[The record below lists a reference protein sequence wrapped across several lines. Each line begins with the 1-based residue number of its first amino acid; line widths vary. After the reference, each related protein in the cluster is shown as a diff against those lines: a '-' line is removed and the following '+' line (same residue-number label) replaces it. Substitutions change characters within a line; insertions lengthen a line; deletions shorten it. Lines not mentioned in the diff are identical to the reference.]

1 MASKKKSSWDT
12 EDTSE
17 DTYTDVEENENQQSK
32 EQSKEQER
40 TNVQSTEDG
49 VYLVD
54 QDINIKGQ
62 PYKRGDRVNL
72 TPEELESVQASGVK
86 MLPVA

>member
-1 MASKKKSSWDT
+1 MASKKKSTWDT
-12 EDTSE
+12 EDDSE
-17 DTYTDVEENENQQSK
+17 DKYEEDAT
-32 EQSKEQER
+32 EQEGAAAKEQEK
-40 TNVQSTEDG
+40 TNVQASEDG
-49 VYLVD
+49 VYCVD

-62 PYKRGDRVNL
+62 AYKRGDKVNL

>member
-1 MASKKKSSWDT
+1 MASKKKSTWDT

-17 DTYTDVEENENQQSK
+17 DTYTDVEDEGAEKK
-32 EQSKEQER
+32 EQPEQEK
-40 TNVQSTEDG
+40 TSVQASEDG
-49 VYLVD
+49 IYCVD
-54 QDINIKGQ
+54 QDINIKGVA
-62 PYKRGDRVNL
+62 YKRGDKVNL